1 MDVLS
6 NLAIGFAVALTLQNL
21 AYCFLG
27 VLLGTVI
34 GVLPGIGPV
43 TTVAMLLPISFTLAP
58 ESALILLAGIYYGA
72 QYGGS
77 TTAILVNIPGEASSV
92 VTTIDGHQM
101 ARPGRAGP
109 ALGIAAIGSF
119 FAGSVA
125 TLLIAVAAPPL
136 AAVALQFGPAEY
148 FSLMVCGLI
157 AAVVLAHGSLIKAI
171 AMVVLGLLLGLVGT
185 DVNSGVR
192 RFDFGMTGFADGVE
206 FVALS
211 MAIYGIAE
219 VAYNLEKKQQA
230 SIVSAAVGRVWP
242 SLADLRHCAG
252 SILRGTGLGA
262 MLGVLPG
269 GGALLA
275 SFAAYTLEKNVARPP
290 REFGHG
296 DIRGVAAPE
305 SANNAGAQTSFIP
318 MLTLG
323 IPGNPTMAMM
333 IGALMI
339 HGIAPGPRV
348 MTDRPGLFWGL
359 IASMWI
365 GNLMLV
371 VLNLPLVG
379 LWAKLLQV
387 PYRLLYPAI
396 IVFCCIG
403 AYTINSKPFDAFVM
417 AFFAIFGYVALKLDC
432 EPAPLI
438 LGFVLGPM
446 MEENLRRALL
456 ISRGDPMVF
465 LHEPISLAFLV
476 AAAAA
481 GGDRGPGHPP
491 EARGGV
497 EGVGRRSLATA
508 GGCLDC
514 GRHVPCMRLM
524 HAGLR
529 SPVCPGASASGRDR
543 RAPSQNE
550 DADTGGNQ

>member
-1 MDVLS
+1 METLS
-6 NLAIGFAVALTLQNL
+6 HLSLGFSVALTVANL
-21 AYCFLG
+21 AYCFVG
-27 VLLGTVI
+27 VLLGTII

-58 ESALILLAGIYYGA
+58 ESAMIMLAGIYYGA

-101 ARPGRAGP
+101 ARQGRAGP

-119 FAGSVA
+119 FAGCVA
-125 TLLIAVAAPPL
+125 TLLIAFAAPPL
-136 AAVALQFGPAEY
+136 AAIALQFGPAEY
-148 FSLMVCGLI
+148 FSLMVCGLV
-157 AAVVLAHGSLIKAI
+157 AAVVLAHGSLVKAI
-171 AMVVLGLLLGLVGT
+171 GMVALGLILGLVGT
-185 DVNSGVR
+185 DVNTGIR
-192 RFDFGMTGFADGVE
+192 RFNFGMTGLADGIE

-219 VAYNLEKKQQA
+219 VATNLEQKEET
-230 SIVSAAVGRVWP
+230 SIVSGAIKNLWP
-242 SLADLRHCAG
+242 TLKDLRHCTPA
-252 SILRGTGLGA
+252 ILRGTFLGSL
-262 MLGVLPG
+262 LGVLPG

-275 SFAAYTLEKNVARPP
+275 SFAAYTLEKKVAKPP
-290 REFGHG
+290 RTFGQG

-305 SANNAGAQTSFIP
+305 SANNAGAQTSFVP

-323 IPGNPTMAMM
+323 IPSNPTMAMM

-348 MTDRPGLFWGL
+348 MTDRPDLFWGV

-365 GNLMLV
+365 GNLMLI
-371 VLNLPLVG
+371 VLNLPMVG
-379 LWAKLLQV
+379 IWVRLLRV
-387 PYRLLYPAI
+387 PYRFLFPAI

-403 AYTINSKPFDAFVM
+403 TYVIGNNRFDIFVM
-417 AFFAIFGYVALKLDC
+417 AFFTIFGYLAIKLGC

-465 LHEPISLAFLV
+465 LQEPLSAAFLV
-476 AAAAA
+476 AAVLLLLVVAAPA
-481 GGDRGPGHPP
+481 IRRTRE
-491 EARGGV
+491 EALQ
-497 EGVGRRSLATA
+497 E
-508 GGCLDC
+508 
-514 GRHVPCMRLM
+514 
-524 HAGLR
+524 
-529 SPVCPGASASGRDR
+529 
-543 RAPSQNE
+543 
-550 DADTGGNQ
+550 

>member
-6 NLAIGFAVALTLQNL
+6 NLAVGFAVALTLKNI
-21 AYCFLG
+21 AYCFIG
-27 VLLGTVI
+27 VLLGTII

-43 TTVAMLLPISFTLAP
+43 TTVAMLLPISFTLSP

-101 ARPGRAGP
+101 ARQGRAGP

-119 FAGSVA
+119 FAGTVA

-136 AAVALQFGPAEY
+136 AAIALEFGPAEY

-171 AMVVLGLLLGLVGT
+171 AMVVLGLLLGLAGT

-192 RFDFGMTGFADGVE
+192 RFDFGMTGLADGVE

-219 VAYNLEKKQQA
+219 VAYNLEKSQQTSIA
-230 SIVSAAVGRVWP
+230 SGPVGRVWP
-242 SLADLRHCAG
+242 SLADLRHCVGA
-252 SILRGTGLGA
+252 ILRGTGLGA
-262 MLGVLPG
+262 ILGVLPG

-290 REFGHG
+290 RNFGNG

-348 MTDRPGLFWGL
+348 MTERPGLFWGL

-379 LWAKLLQV
+379 IWVKLLRV

-403 AYTINSKPFDAFVM
+403 AYTIASKPFDLYVM

-465 LHEPISLAFLV
+465 LREPISLAFL
-476 AAAAA
+476 AAAALLLLVVA
-481 GGDRGPGHPP
+481 APAIRRTRQ
-491 EARGGV
+491 EALK
-497 EGVGRRSLATA
+497 E
-508 GGCLDC
+508 
-514 GRHVPCMRLM
+514 
-524 HAGLR
+524 
-529 SPVCPGASASGRDR
+529 
-543 RAPSQNE
+543 
-550 DADTGGNQ
+550 